1 MCFLL
6 RLNIRGAV
14 PGLVHDQ
21 SSTGATLFIEPMSL
35 VNLNNEIK
43 ELMLKEKAEIER
55 ILTVLSAKVTEH
67 INECLNNSKI
77 LTELDFIFA
86 KGKYASAINALKP
99 NVSKDGSFE
108 YIWCKTS
115 VNQS

>member
-1 MCFLL
+1 M
-6 RLNIRGAV
+6 RGDRYVLPVKAEYKSAV

-43 ELMLKEKAEIER
+43 ELKLKEKAEIER
-55 ILTVLSAKVTEH
+55 ILMDLSNKVFDVIDTVES
-67 INECLNNSKI
+67 NFNI

-86 KGKYASAINALKP
+86 KGALALDMNASK
-99 NVSKDGSFE
+99 
-108 YIWCKTS
+108 
-115 VNQS
+115 